1 MQYKELN
8 DEQFIKLIKESSYFN
23 ITTRITKVLVRNTL
37 DYYQEKPIHTMY
49 TVDKNNFPCDP
60 NIRNNIFTEE
70 YINKEIQKLEDE
82 EIFLYNKIKEY
93 KTFFG
98 LDVTKNVMVTIEYLR
113 PCPINLEKYIITY
126 IV

>member
-8 DEQFIKLIKESSYFN
+8 DEQFIKLIKESSYFD
-23 ITTRITKVLVRNTL
+23 ITTRITKVIVRNTL
-37 DYYQEKPIHTMY
+37 DHYQKKPLHTMY
-49 TVDKNNFPCDP
+49 TINKNDFPCDLD
-60 NIRNNIFTEE
+60 IRNKIFTEE

-82 EIFLYNKIKEY
+82 ELSLYNKIKEY

-113 PCPINLEKYIITY
+113 PCPINLEKYVITY